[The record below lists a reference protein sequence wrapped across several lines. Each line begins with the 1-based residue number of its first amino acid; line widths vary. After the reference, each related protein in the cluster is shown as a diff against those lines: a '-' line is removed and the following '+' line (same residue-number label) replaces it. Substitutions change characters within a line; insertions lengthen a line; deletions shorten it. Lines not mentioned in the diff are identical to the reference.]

1 VILSRARLAGGAARA
16 VLVNSGQANAATGP
30 RGAADAESIA
40 NSAATAA
47 GIGQNELLACS
58 TGVIGEPL
66 HFDAMLDALP
76 TLVADLSSDGGDAF
90 AQAIMTT
97 DTVEKQATADA
108 GGFRVGG
115 CAKGVGMISP
125 NLATMLAFVTTD
137 AHVSTADL
145 DLLTREQLGPRF
157 EAITVDGCPST
168 NDTVL
173 LFASGADQSDSVRPG
188 TPAWEQLSSAIGEV
202 GSSLAEQLIQDGEG
216 ATHVLVIDVVGAT
229 WEQDARAVAN
239 AVANSPL
246 VKTAAFGEDPNPGRI
261 VQAVGSAD
269 VTMDPSVLDVWIGDV
284 QVVLAGTIPPE
295 YFEGELRSQAQLAMK
310 ESEVLMT
317 ISLGSG
323 PGSSRVLGCDLSYD
337 YIRINGEY
345 TT

>member
-1 VILSRARLAGGAARA
+1 
-16 VLVNSGQANAATGP
+16 
-30 RGAADAESIA
+30 
-40 NSAATAA
+40 
-47 GIGQNELLACS
+47 
-58 TGVIGEPL
+58 
-66 HFDAMLDALP
+66 M
-76 TLVADLSSDGGDAF
+76 
-90 AQAIMTT
+90 
-97 DTVEKQATADA
+97 
-108 GGFRVGG
+108 
-115 CAKGVGMISP
+115 
-125 NLATMLAFVTTD
+125 
-137 AHVSTADL
+137 
-145 DLLTREQLGPRF
+145 
-157 EAITVDGCPST
+157 
-168 NDTVL
+168 
-173 LFASGADQSDSVRPG
+173 
-188 TPAWEQLSSAIGEV
+188 
-202 GSSLAEQLIQDGEG
+202 
-216 ATHVLVIDVVGAT
+216 IDVVGAT